1 MPRQRIKPG
10 TQDSNRVQRW
20 NGELKKRRGRFVL
33 HPGNAAGPQP
43 PGPGRTSISLP
54 YGVHMRNTSGQQRG
68 TWATYA
74 KAAREGALFSKAELS
89 RRLQVDRGT
98 IHRWESG
105 ATRPENPE
113 VVQAFAQLLGLD
125 LDEALAAAGLRPGV
139 EAPAEPTREVDEEIE
154 LVRTDPKLDA
164 DMKRRI
170 IGLIL
175 ERRERD
181 KAAALEET
189 RRMIDLFRR
198 G

>member
-1 MPRQRIKPG
+1 MPGQRIKPG
-10 TQDSNRVQRW
+10 TQDSNRISRW
-20 NGELKKRRGRFVL
+20 KKAGKKRREGLTL

-43 PGPGRTSISLP
+43 PGPGRTPLSLP

-68 TWATYA
+68 TWATYS
-74 KAAREGALFSKAELS
+74 KAAREGALLSKAELS

-98 IHRWESG
+98 IHRWETG
-105 ATRPENPE
+105 ATRPEDAE
-113 VVQAFAQLLGLD
+113 VVQTFAQLLGLN

-164 DMKRRI
+164 EMKRRI
-170 IGLIL
+170 ISLIL

>member
-1 MPRQRIKPG
+1 M
-10 TQDSNRVQRW
+10 
-20 NGELKKRRGRFVL
+20 L
-33 HPGNAAGPQP
+33 
-43 PGPGRTSISLP
+43 
-54 YGVHMRNTSGQQRG
+54 
-68 TWATYA
+68 
-74 KAAREGALFSKAELS
+74 SKAELA

-98 IHRWESG
+98 VHRWETG
-105 ATRPENPE
+105 ANRPENPD

-125 LDEALAAAGLRPGV
+125 VEEALAAAGLRPGV
-139 EAPAEPTREVDEEIE
+139 QAPAEPTREADEEIE

-164 DMKRRI
+164 DMKRKI
-170 IGLIL
+170 IALIL